1 MDLFNLDIQQ
11 LVCLGIIIFSI
22 ITCVR
27 KVVYSRDLNEAVD
40 PILSGCSTIV
50 TFFIILSYY
59 EKFDIMVGNLLAQ
72 VFQNSIRDNGIVHV
86 ILLVGIF
93 AVVKFIIY
101 SVLKLVHSFS
111 LNSALNK
118 LRHNSPFLIIFSIIF
133 GFIRGII
140 FIVLICIPL
149 VLYNNLV
156 SSSYRVGILDGL
168 KPYDKLEEMVDSKK
182 VQVISNGLKENISS
196 NKIIYYNG
204 ITLDEGVKSNASI
217 DNKAKALVSRDTSDR
232 GKARSI
238 YRWVGSNVIYDDEKA
253 DSIMENT
260 SSFESGAIPTF
271 RDKRGICFDYACLY
285 TAMCNAIGLKNR
297 IIVDDAYNGSEFVSH
312 AWNQVYL
319 EDEGKWIN
327 VDPTFYISGNYFDS
341 SNFEETHRTKNI
353 AGEF

>member
-253 DSIMENT
+253 DSIM
-260 SSFESGAIPTF
+260 
-271 RDKRGICFDYACLY
+271 
-285 TAMCNAIGLKNR
+285 
-297 IIVDDAYNGSEFVSH
+297 
-312 AWNQVYL
+312 
-319 EDEGKWIN
+319 
-327 VDPTFYISGNYFDS
+327 
-341 SNFEETHRTKNI
+341 
-353 AGEF
+353 

>member
-59 EKFDIMVGNLLAQ
+59 EKFDIMVGNLLAK

-133 GFIRGII
+133 GFIAGP
-140 FIVLICIPL
+140 C
-149 VLYNNLV
+149 
-156 SSSYRVGILDGL
+156 
-168 KPYDKLEEMVDSKK
+168 
-182 VQVISNGLKENISS
+182 
-196 NKIIYYNG
+196 
-204 ITLDEGVKSNASI
+204 A
-217 DNKAKALVSRDTSDR
+217 ALLL
-232 GKARSI
+232 G
-238 YRWVGSNVIYDDEKA
+238 
-253 DSIMENT
+253 
-260 SSFESGAIPTF
+260 
-271 RDKRGICFDYACLY
+271 
-285 TAMCNAIGLKNR
+285 
-297 IIVDDAYNGSEFVSH
+297 
-312 AWNQVYL
+312 
-319 EDEGKWIN
+319 
-327 VDPTFYISGNYFDS
+327 
-341 SNFEETHRTKNI
+341 
-353 AGEF
+353 